1 MTNYELLRRWSYVCT
16 TAETLHQSEKMNDF
30 LKYRLIRNLTDFAFD
45 MYRVTA
51 ERLFSEPI
59 EF

>member
-1 MTNYELLRRWSYVCT
+1 MTNYELLRRWSHVYT
-16 TAETLHQSEKMNDF
+16 TAEMLRQSEKMNDF

-59 EF
+59 DD